1 MHEVSCIDVRNLDA
15 KYTVPKYLS
24 TEHFEAM
31 QADHILKD
39 PPSLSKTNQ
48 ETNRAP
54 WQKTNTRKLP
64 PSQQRPLQD
73 ITSALWFAFLVS
85 INICLKCP
93 VKSIGNT
100 LVEADSQIDRNEVDC
115 MSSRY

>member
-1 MHEVSCIDVRNLDA
+1 MQKWNMHGVSCIDVRNLDA

-48 ETNRAP
+48 ETNRA
-54 WQKTNTRKLP
+54 R
-64 PSQQRPLQD
+64 
-73 ITSALWFAFLVS
+73 
-85 INICLKCP
+85 
-93 VKSIGNT
+93 
-100 LVEADSQIDRNEVDC
+100 
-115 MSSRY
+115 